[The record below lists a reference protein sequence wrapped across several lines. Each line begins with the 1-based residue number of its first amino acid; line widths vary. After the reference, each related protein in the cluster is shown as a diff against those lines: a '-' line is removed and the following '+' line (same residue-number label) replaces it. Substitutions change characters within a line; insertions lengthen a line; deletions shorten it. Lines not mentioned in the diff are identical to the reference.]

1 MKPRP
6 AKWSIIYIGEKSG
19 VEQGE
24 ITIGI
29 ISRFA
34 EIMSVNIRSLLESSK
49 QPEQAV
55 KEYLRTLQM
64 DLGALKAET
73 AAVEAEEQRSR
84 RALEECQA
92 EISKLQRYAEKSVE
106 AGEEQRALGFLE
118 KKKLQSG
125 KLAQLEAAYRQAAEH
140 TLKLKQMELKL
151 ASDLTKLEAK
161 NQELKEK
168 LSEAEKINREQQKG
182 RTSFDE
188 LEAKA
193 DQALNE
199 ALALAELKAGPKDFD
214 KEFRA
219 WEESMGLSNAETRSP
234 QEELAALKDKQNN

>member
-1 MKPRP
+1 M
-6 AKWSIIYIGEKSG
+6 
-19 VEQGE
+19 
-24 ITIGI
+24 
-29 ISRFA
+29 
-34 EIMSVNIRSLLESSK
+34 NIRSLLESSK

-118 KKKLQSG
+118 KKQQQSA
-125 KLAQLEAAYRQAAEH
+125 KLAQLEAVYRQAAEH

-168 LSEAEKINREQQKG
+168 LSEVEKLNREQKG
-182 RTSFDE
+182 KGSFDE

-214 KEFRA
+214 EEFRA
-219 WEESMGLSNAETRSP
+219 WEASVGLSKTETRSP
-234 QEELAALKDKQNN
+234 QEELAALKGKQNN